1 MSFSPPSEPQ
11 IVELN
16 NVSFL
21 WLAHMLFH
29 IMFVNLQRKF
39 WGGIGIGKVLNLNQ
53 TVYPC
58 LNLLLCALHSPK
70 VMFSAYNY
78 LRTINSCDYL
88 ATSNSQREVDS
99 TANLSLVKPPSC
111 LRNFIKNF
119 CTKLTWTFFLPA
131 RNYYFYFGTHTRY
144 RVCPNTFRYPS
155 GSWLYSLVYSNLNY
169 PSLYP
174 YVFWYMRIINSDTNR
189 IFKLSF
195 HVIRECSTS
204 VNWRE

>member
-1 MSFSPPSEPQ
+1 
-11 IVELN
+11 
-16 NVSFL
+16 
-21 WLAHMLFH
+21 
-29 IMFVNLQRKF
+29 MFVNLQRKF

-119 CTKLTWTFFLPA
+119 CTKLT
-131 RNYYFYFGTHTRY
+131 
-144 RVCPNTFRYPS
+144 
-155 GSWLYSLVYSNLNY
+155 
-169 PSLYP
+169 
-174 YVFWYMRIINSDTNR
+174 
-189 IFKLSF
+189 
-195 HVIRECSTS
+195 
-204 VNWRE
+204 